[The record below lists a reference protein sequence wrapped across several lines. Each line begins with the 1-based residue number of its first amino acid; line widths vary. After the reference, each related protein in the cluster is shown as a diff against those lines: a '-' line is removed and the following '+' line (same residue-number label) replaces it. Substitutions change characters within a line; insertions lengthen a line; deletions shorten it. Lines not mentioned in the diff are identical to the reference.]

1 MESNHHLKVR
11 SFVYDPL
18 YERGKTWQD
27 YQGSNLE
34 RLSQS
39 QLCYHYTIVQQNNLV
54 PVGGNDPPTPALSR
68 RCSTTELHRY

>member
-11 SFVYDPL
+11 SFVYVPL

-39 QLCYHYTIVQQNNLV
+39 QLCYHYTIVQQINWYPMQDLNLR
-54 PVGGNDPPTPALSR
+54 PTAYQAAALPLS
-68 RCSTTELHRY
+68 